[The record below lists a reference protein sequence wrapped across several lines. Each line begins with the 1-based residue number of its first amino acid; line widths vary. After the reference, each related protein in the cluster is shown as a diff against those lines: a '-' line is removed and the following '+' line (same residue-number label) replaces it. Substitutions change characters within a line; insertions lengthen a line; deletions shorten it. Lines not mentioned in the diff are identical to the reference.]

1 MTLSWKAAIA
11 ALFLTMAATSTAS
24 AATPTWETLP
34 SPAPL
39 PPFSVEGR
47 VAHDG
52 ARIWFATFGA
62 GPPVILL
69 HGGDASS
76 DFWGG
81 QVAALLASG
90 RRVIVIDSRGHGRS
104 TRDGRPLHYE
114 LMESDVIAVIDA
126 RNIEHADVVG
136 WSDGAI
142 IGLVM
147 AMKHPQRVSRVF
159 AFGANMDLH
168 GLNPLGALSPILA
181 KVGPA
186 LAANYAQLS
195 PTPNGYGALSRDVLA
210 MQLREPNY
218 SPQALAAIHGPAIA
232 IVDGEH
238 EEFILRQHT
247 EYLARTI
254 PGARLV
260 ILPDVSHFAPI
271 QAPDA
276 FNAAM
281 IGFLGPVPGANPT
294 APAQAP
300 TAAEHHSVAA
310 VLRPQTLLPCFMMT
324 PAPRKPTPDTT

>member
-1 MTLSWKAAIA
+1 MWRRAWLAIA
-11 ALFLTMAATSTAS
+11 AFLMAISG
-24 AATPTWETLP
+24 AAPALADTPPWQTLP
-34 SPAPL
+34 DAAPL
-39 PPFSVEGR
+39 PSFDVEGR

-76 DFWGG
+76 DYWGD
-81 QVAALLASG
+81 QIPALLAAG

-104 TRDGRPLHYE
+104 TLGVRPLGYE
-114 LMESDVIAVIDA
+114 LMESDVIAVMDGLNID
-126 RNIEHADVVG
+126 HADVVG

-142 IGLVM
+142 LGLIM
-147 AMKHPQRVSRVF
+147 AMKHPERVTRVF

-168 GLNPLGALSPILA
+168 GFNPMGALSPIVP
-181 KVGPA
+181 KVGAA
-186 LAANYAQLS
+186 LAANYARLS
-195 PTPNGYGALSRDVLA
+195 PTPEGYGAFSKTVLA

-218 SPQALAAIHGPAIA
+218 TPAELAAIKGPAIA

-254 PGARLV
+254 PGATLI
-260 ILPDVSHFAPI
+260 ILPGVSHFAPL
-271 QAPDA
+271 QDPGG

-281 IGFLGPVPGANPT
+281 IGFLGTVPGTNPT
-294 APAQAP
+294 APG
-300 TAAEHHSVAA
+300 
-310 VLRPQTLLPCFMMT
+310 RT
-324 PAPRKPTPDTT
+324 PG

>member
-1 MTLSWKAAIA
+1 MRWALIAMVMVLGLSGAGGAVAEDAWRTLPQPA
-11 ALFLTMAATSTAS
+11 ALPAAV
-24 AATPTWETLP
+24 L
-34 SPAPL
+34 
-39 PPFSVEGR
+39 EGR

-52 ARIWFATFGA
+52 ARIWFATYGA

-247 EYLARTI
+247 EYLARTV
-254 PGARLV
+254 PGATLI
-260 ILPDVSHFAPI
+260 ILPGVSHFAPL
-271 QAPDA
+271 QDPDG

-281 IGFLGPVPGANPT
+281 IGFLGDLTAATPRQP
-294 APAQAP
+294 APAAGQGSSG
-300 TAAEHHSVAA
+300 AED
-310 VLRPQTLLPCFMMT
+310 RP
-324 PAPRKPTPDTT
+324 